1 MATNIVT
8 NDLPHLVK
16 LLVSLINGFQIK
28 AEKHNGRPYVYSDKT
43 ITKAFVVMAYF
54 RLRSFR
60 SLSRF
65 LSNHKDFARACDLD
79 CSAPSYRTLSRRLN
93 SLSPVLWFFTYQ
105 VMTVLVHYHVINL
118 NTLSTDSSLLE
129 AKGIPFQKKNA
140 TIIPTDKEAAWG
152 WSESR
157 NWVYGYKIHLTS
169 TVLTKDK
176 TLIPV
181 VWQITTANRHDS
193 KLFIPL
199 MEKVY
204 DFALKEGR
212 RIHFSL
218 GDKGYDHN
226 KNYAWCLNHKM
237 KLITPVRRFKKHAI
251 SKIKQWALAFIETI
265 KGKRLYRRRADNER
279 LFSQMKDV
287 FLIDPLPVCG
297 IRQVNSYLSVVCLSY
312 LLGILYNYLNGR
324 SLRAIKSLVA

>member
-16 LLVSLINGFQIK
+16 LLVSLVNGFKIRTV
-28 AEKHNGRPYVYSDKT
+28 KHNGRPYVYSDRT
-43 ITKAFVVMAYF
+43 IIKAFIVMAYF

-65 LSNHKDFARACDLD
+65 LSDHKDFARACDLAQT
-79 CSAPSYRTLSRRLN
+79 SPTYRTLSRRLN
-93 SLSPVLWFFTYQ
+93 RLNPILWLIIYQ
-105 VMTVLVHYHVINL
+105 VMKVLVTYHIISL
-118 NTLSTDSSLLE
+118 DTLSTDSSLLE
-129 AKGIPFQKKNA
+129 AKGIPFQKRNP

-157 NWVYGYKIHLTS
+157 DWVYGYKIHLTS
-169 TVLTKDK
+169 TVLTENK
-176 TLIPV
+176 TLVPV
-181 VWQITTANRHDS
+181 SWQVTAANRHDS

-199 MEKVY
+199 MRKVY
-204 DFALKEGR
+204 DFTSKVRR
-212 RIHFSL
+212 RIHLSL
-218 GDKGYDHN
+218 GDKGYDQN
-226 KNYAWCLNHKM
+226 KNYSWCLDHKM
-237 KLITPVRRFKKHAI
+237 KLVTPVRRFKKQAI
-251 SKIKQWALAFIETI
+251 SKIKLWTLAFIETI
-265 KGKRLYRRRADNER
+265 KGKRLYQRRADNER

-297 IRQVNSYLSVVCLSY
+297 LKQVDSYLSVVCLSY